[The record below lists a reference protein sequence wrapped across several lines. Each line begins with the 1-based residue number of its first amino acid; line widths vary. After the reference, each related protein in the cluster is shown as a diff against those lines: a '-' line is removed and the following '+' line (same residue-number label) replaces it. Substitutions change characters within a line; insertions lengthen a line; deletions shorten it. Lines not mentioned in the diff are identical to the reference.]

1 MKSNHSIFISPFF
14 RQLEQCCPALA
25 LRTLSCFPLSW
36 EKAWL
41 THSQIDRTCSGVCFK
56 TFGGQTGPISV
67 SDMKGI
73 QRRKNNYVVSA
84 EPRCDLAKC
93 FLCELS
99 NLVHQ
104 PIFRQNHA
112 SVMILL
118 RLFSCPQNRTC
129 SAEVM
134 LRSGS
139 ARLGSFRCAPLACST
154 AISAETLTAQHSK
167 AI

>member
-1 MKSNHSIFISPFF
+1 MLGCLLQNLQWTNRPYFCF
-14 RQLEQCCPALA
+14 RHERNSAL
-25 LRTLSCFPLSW
+25 
-36 EKAWL
+36 K
-41 THSQIDRTCSGVCFK
+41 D
-56 TFGGQTGPISV
+56 
-67 SDMKGI
+67 
-73 QRRKNNYVVSA
+73 NYVVSA

-104 PIFRQNHA
+104 PIFYQNHA

-118 RLFSCPQNRTC
+118 WLFSCPQNRTC

-139 ARLGSFRCAPLACST
+139 AHLGSFRCAPLVCST
-154 AISAETLTAQHSK
+154 AISVETLTAQHRQSHLENQPHEVK
-167 AI
+167 FQSLFALYLNYISLKVWCSYVFYPAFHIIIHLVCH